1 MSNPLILYSTNT
13 RLAYLISKRYYGE
26 VYYLWCTPY
35 FDSKSLPEHDY
46 TIPPTSSPSE
56 IYHSLYQEV
65 IRGDRHSAKIRENK
79 GGILEGADAKKKT
92 GVITQQQEAEI
103 IQTVEK
109 AEILDFKPLL
119 YIIPFNLVTHLVEEV
134 PVAKRAHPLSVEYL
148 IKELPRHWFDII
160 TLERS

>member
-1 MSNPLILYSTNT
+1 
-13 RLAYLISKRYYGE
+13 
-26 VYYLWCTPY
+26 VWCTPY

-65 IRGDRHSAKIRENK
+65 IRGDRHSTKIEDNK
-79 GGILEGADAKKKT
+79 KGILEGVSAKREVA
-92 GVITQQQEAEI
+92 VIDEQQKAEI
-103 IQTVEK
+103 IQVVEK

-119 YIIPFNLVTHLVEEV
+119 YIIPFNLVTELVEEV
-134 PVAKRAHPLSVEYL
+134 PVEERAHPLSVEYL
-148 IKELPRHWFDII
+148 IKELPRHLFDII